1 VRDERLNRLLT
12 GADQH
17 GQLASLPKV
26 VGRHR
31 RLTVQSAVEIF
42 PILGQAPASRPMQ
55 PATVDLWELTSIR
68 KDLID
73 PLIAEHRGLVKT
85 TGDGLQGNR
94 VKRFV
99 TKG

>member
-31 RLTVQSAVEIF
+31 RLTVQQHALRRPTGEELDALVSDMSEDIGKRAV
-42 PILGQAPASRPMQ
+42 ILAGFWQQR
-55 PATVDLWELTSIR
+55 R
-68 KDLID
+68 KCL
-73 PLIAEHRGLVKT
+73 PNL
-85 TGDGLQGNR
+85 
-94 VKRFV
+94 
-99 TKG
+99 